1 MMIKL
6 RIGTNENSADIELP
20 AADEYLRSVLLHD
33 LHAASTYINRPNY
46 VEEVDYPTQL
56 SFLAGKQVNLDELN
70 YLAKRLDS
78 FTDDEKSQY
87 FAAVQHEGFRN
98 MKSLIN
104 LTFNLDKYT
113 LITDVSSPMAIGKA
127 YTLNTEG
134 AIPTDHSRDAEY
146 DSIGRDIISGK
157 KGDLTEY
164 GLLIVS
170 DKPFEQFYDGKTFP
184 LYDHYGSI
192 LFMGIKYNDRE
203 EGVSI
208 AEDPGS
214 IITAVN
220 RLGAE
225 KVSDCNVYILEYD
238 PKLEPVMD
246 RLKEVLEKEGL
257 IPLAKV
263 ARKIFEGKI
272 DVAKLNAVADFV
284 GVYSS
289 ANLIKLADHLDKFE
303 YMDNAIDEDAV
314 GSYFV
319 NEYDDGQTYYVSIEM
334 QEYVDFNAFGEDMM
348 ERLRGKFIE
357 GGAVCFSN
365 DYDMDILDELEP
377 EENSQSMGG
386 MNLD

>member
-1 MMIKL
+1 MIKL
-6 RIGTNENSADIELP
+6 RIGNNENSANIELP
-20 AADEYLRSVLLHD
+20 AVDEYLRSVLLHD
-33 LHAASTYINRPNY
+33 LHAASTYINRPVF

-78 FTDDEKSQY
+78 FMVDEMSQY
-87 FAAVQHEGFRN
+87 FAALQREGFRN

-113 LITDVSSPMAIGKA
+113 LITDVSSPLVIGKEYA
-127 YTLNTEG
+127 LNTEG
-134 AIPTDHSRDAEY
+134 AIPADHSRDAEY

-157 KGDLTEY
+157 KGELTEY

-170 DKPFEQFYDGKTFP
+170 DKPIEQFYDGKTFP
-184 LYDHYGSI
+184 LYDYYGSM

-225 KVSDCNVYILEYD
+225 KPGDCKAYILEYD
-238 PKLEPVMD
+238 PKLEPIMD

-257 IPLAKV
+257 MALSKV
-263 ARKIFEGKI
+263 AQKIYEGKI
-272 DVAKLNAVADFV
+272 DAAKLNAVADFAQV
-284 GVYSS
+284 HSS
-289 ANLIKLADHLDKFE
+289 TNLITLADHLDKFL
-303 YMDNAIDEDAV
+303 YIDEALEEDDV
-314 GSYFV
+314 GRYFV
-319 NEYDDGQTYYVSIEM
+319 NEYDNGHT
-334 QEYVDFNAFGEDMM
+334 
-348 ERLRGKFIE
+348 
-357 GGAVCFSN
+357 
-365 DYDMDILDELEP
+365 
-377 EENSQSMGG
+377 
-386 MNLD
+386 